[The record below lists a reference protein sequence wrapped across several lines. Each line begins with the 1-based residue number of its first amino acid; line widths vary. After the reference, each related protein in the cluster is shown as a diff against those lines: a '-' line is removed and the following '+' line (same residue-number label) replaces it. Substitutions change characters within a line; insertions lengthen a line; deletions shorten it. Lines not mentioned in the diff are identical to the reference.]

1 MDQGRRHDLKPL
13 TSAFTMAVLT
23 EKDLHPAMAQPVSSP
38 AIGLDEK
45 HDVDMVEKVDPDT
58 LPQDTIM
65 MSPFE
70 DMGIRKTWSVFR
82 KCAAVCLFAT
92 VSAAAE

>member
-1 MDQGRRHDLKPL
+1 
-13 TSAFTMAVLT
+13 MAVLT